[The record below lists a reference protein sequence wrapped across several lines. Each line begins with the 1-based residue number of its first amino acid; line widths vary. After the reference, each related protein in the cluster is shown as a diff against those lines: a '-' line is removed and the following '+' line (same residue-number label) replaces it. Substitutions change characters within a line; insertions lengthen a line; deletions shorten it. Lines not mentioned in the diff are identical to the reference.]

1 MKMLKQIIKASV
13 MIAGERFIEKVNQMF
28 SHEQIVDFKNKVNK
42 REFYRQFLE
51 RVGKIDSNEKLAKF
65 E

>member
-1 MKMLKQIIKASV
+1 MLKRKVGKKNSK
-13 MIAGERFIEKVNQMF
+13 EEKEVL
-28 SHEQIVDFKNKVNK
+28 KL
-42 REFYRQFLE
+42 YRQFLE